1 MTSSKEDS
9 PSPADA
15 ARPDARESTEGRAA
29 SAKGESGK
37 RILIVDDNE
46 DAAELLRELLS
57 YLGHRVEVAHDG
69 FTALTVAE
77 SFRPEI
83 ALLDISMPVMS
94 GSELA
99 TRLRQHPGQAQSMRL
114 IAITGYSAENVSTDG
129 FDSHLLKPFD
139 VEKLKQLIAQP

>member
-1 MTSSKEDS
+1 MTSS
-9 PSPADA
+9 
-15 ARPDARESTEGRAA
+15 REGVSSRDGQVSAESGSA
-29 SAKGESGK
+29 SSAGGESSK

-69 FTALTVAE
+69 FTALRVAE
-77 SFRPEI
+77 SFHPEV
-83 ALLDISMPVMS
+83 ALLDISMPLMS

-99 TRLRQHPGQAQSMRL
+99 ARLREHPGQARSMRL
-114 IAITGYSAENVSTDG
+114 IAITGYSAENVSIEG

-139 VEKLKQLIAQP
+139 VEKLKELIAQPG

>member
-1 MTSSKEDS
+1 VASSSD
-9 PSPADA
+9 DA
-15 ARPDARESTEGRAA
+15 AR
-29 SAKGESGK
+29 SAGK

-69 FTALTVAE
+69 FTALNVAE
-77 SFRPEI
+77 SFRPDI
-83 ALLDISMPVMS
+83 ALLDISMPMMS

-99 TRLRQHPGQAQSMRL
+99 TRLRQHPGQAQSLRL
-114 IAITGYSAENVSTDG
+114 IAITGYAAENVSTEG